1 MTWRHDISEALSI
14 PHRNEQREA
23 ITKLLLK
30 AWNEG
35 FFPHSTVTKIEIKE
49 VLASTS
55 FKTGPFSAMKV
66 RPTFG
71 GLVAYLPLEVRIALL
86 AHYVMSIDDCGI
98 NSVLEAIQFPALH
111 GVANGTAYKFGWPAK
126 HDIED
131 ICNQLKKVVS
141 MAESNGVSFDDA
153 YEVYLHIVKNVWVDQ
168 TDTGLAA
175 ARHDA
180 HKFLSDRVSVDMAVA
195 VSLVIDETLA
205 TTNTDIFDRAK
216 TFTTK
221 EAQALYDDWLANQL
235 TPSTPA
241 PVAHQSKGI
250 EIDPK
255 MIPAIDSLLLSAGA
269 NLTIQNLIDTEKSFA
284 RLVAE
289 NNTLED
295 KLKEIQ
301 RELSV
306 AKSVA
311 KTDMSIAASGEL
323 PSGNVVWKNAATVFQ
338 VKGAQAKAL
347 NFDVPTWEWDGPH
360 PWVPSVDAD
369 YIFEPK
375 MLVAYLDA
383 MAGGDPV
390 WNYGHT
396 GCGKTTFVEQVAARL
411 NYPVLRVNCDSDIGR
426 MDLVGR
432 DNLTRQEGQTTSEF
446 IDGIVPQALQ
456 HGAILLVDEFDASR
470 GETAYVLQ
478 RVTEMKGLMIAED
491 GARYVP
497 PHPMFRIAACCNSRG
512 QGDEYGIYPAV
523 RVQSQ
528 AVLNRFTV
536 WLEHDYLPPE
546 REIKLIK
553 AKSGVH
559 QDVATK
565 WVGFASGIREAF
577 KRGDV
582 LSVASPREL
591 VSACQRF
598 VRYCAL
604 MSDKDAHEL
613 AMETTFL
620 SKASGNDRAKFVE
633 IAQRIFGS

>member
-1 MTWRHDISEALSI
+1 
-14 PHRNEQREA
+14 
-23 ITKLLLK
+23 
-30 AWNEG
+30 
-35 FFPHSTVTKIEIKE
+35 
-49 VLASTS
+49 
-55 FKTGPFSAMKV
+55 
-66 RPTFG
+66 
-71 GLVAYLPLEVRIALL
+71 
-86 AHYVMSIDDCGI
+86 
-98 NSVLEAIQFPALH
+98 
-111 GVANGTAYKFGWPAK
+111 
-126 HDIED
+126 
-131 ICNQLKKVVS
+131 
-141 MAESNGVSFDDA
+141 
-153 YEVYLHIVKNVWVDQ
+153 
-168 TDTGLAA
+168 
-175 ARHDA
+175 
-180 HKFLSDRVSVDMAVA
+180 
-195 VSLVIDETLA
+195 
-205 TTNTDIFDRAK
+205 
-216 TFTTK
+216 
-221 EAQALYDDWLANQL
+221 
-235 TPSTPA
+235 
-241 PVAHQSKGI
+241 
-250 EIDPK
+250 
-255 MIPAIDSLLLSAGA
+255 
-269 NLTIQNLIDTEKSFA
+269 
-284 RLVAE
+284 
-289 NNTLED
+289 
-295 KLKEIQ
+295 
-301 RELSV
+301 
-306 AKSVA
+306 
-311 KTDMSIAASGEL
+311 
-323 PSGNVVWKNAATVFQ
+323 
-338 VKGAQAKAL
+338 
-347 NFDVPTWEWDGPH
+347 
-360 PWVPSVDAD
+360 
-369 YIFEPK
+369 

-432 DNLTRQEGQTTSEF
+432 DNLTREEGQTQSEF
-446 IDGIVPQALQ
+446 IDGIVPQALE

-604 MSDKDAHEL
+604 MSDKDAHNL